1 MNRLTLSRLWKFLRN
16 AVAAVCGLVLVIALL
31 PSKARS
37 QLGLDP
43 CCAMMQVGL
52 NTISG
57 LLRNAVAQPLGS
69 IQQSQQQSANYEQQV
84 VFPLTAITQARNM
97 AVQFQS
103 QFVQMRQLFQLPISS
118 ATLRTP
124 QLLEQS
130 LLSGNPGAMPQITSN
145 YSALYGS
152 VMPPANAPQSVRNMV
167 DMTDA
172 EAQAAMKKAVEID
185 ALANLELQAAEQ
197 INQQLQ
203 SAAPGS
209 STILEAETAAWLV
222 RANAYTQSAMAE
234 LVRVRSIE
242 LANSS
247 GQLKFSASH
256 AATLQTTGNQVSAT
270 GSPVAVFYFQ
280 QLLNNALAWD
290 RRHRDHLDGHEHRI
304 RDPAD
309 WLPDRPLSSGIS
321 WRRFAGACGNGDQVS
336 DRCHDRLQLGDR
348 VSRRQRLLQHGRE
361 FHRQQF
367 RCRRHV
373 PELDGTAPTTV
384 RKQSFVDPYGHHHG
398 RCSRHHHGGPARSC
412 LSSLCPR
419 DDRVLLFLHACLAQS
434 STWSALWC
442 SRLFPSRGSASWG
455 SRMPSM

>member
-1 MNRLTLSRLWKFLRN
+1 MKLSTLSRLWKVLRT
-16 AVAAVCGLVLVIALL
+16 AVAAVCGLAIVVALL

-43 CCAMMQVGL
+43 CCAMMQIGL

-57 LLRNAVAQPLGS
+57 LLRNSVAMPLGS
-69 IQQSQQQSANYEQQV
+69 IQQSQQQSANFEQQV
-84 VFPLTAITQARNM
+84 VFPMAAISQARNM

-118 ATLRTP
+118 ATLPTS

-130 LLSGNPGAMPQITSN
+130 LLSANPGAMPQITSN
-145 YSALYGS
+145 YSTLYGT
-152 VMPPANAPQSVRNMV
+152 VMPAANAPQPVRNMV

-203 SAAPGS
+203 TAAPGS

-256 AATLQTTGNQVSAT
+256 AATLQSMGNQV
-270 GSPVAVFYFQ
+270 
-280 QLLNNALAWD
+280 
-290 RRHRDHLDGHEHRI
+290 
-304 RDPAD
+304 
-309 WLPDRPLSSGIS
+309 
-321 WRRFAGACGNGDQVS
+321 
-336 DRCHDRLQLGDR
+336 LQPG
-348 VSRRQRLLQHGRE
+348 VQ
-361 FHRQQF
+361 
-367 RCRRHV
+367 
-373 PELDGTAPTTV
+373 
-384 RKQSFVDPYGHHHG
+384 
-398 RCSRHHHGGPARSC
+398 
-412 LSSLCPR
+412 
-419 DDRVLLFLHACLAQS
+419 
-434 STWSALWC
+434 
-442 SRLFPSRGSASWG
+442 
-455 SRMPSM
+455 

>member
-1 MNRLTLSRLWKFLRN
+1 MKLPTLSRLWKILRT
-16 AVAAVCGLVLVIALL
+16 AVAAVCGLAIVVALL

-43 CCAMMQVGL
+43 CCAMMQIGL

-57 LLRNAVAQPLGS
+57 LLRNSVAMPLGS
-69 IQQSQQQSANYEQQV
+69 IQQSQQQSANFEQQV
-84 VFPLTAITQARNM
+84 VFPMAAISQARNM

-118 ATLRTP
+118 ATLPTS

-130 LLSGNPGAMPQITSN
+130 LLSANPGAMPQITSN
-145 YSALYGS
+145 YSTLYGT
-152 VMPPANAPQSVRNMV
+152 VMPAANAPQPVRNMV

-203 SAAPGS
+203 TAAPGT

-222 RANAYTQSAMAE
+222 RANAYTQSAVAE

-256 AATLQTTGNQVSAT
+256 ASTLQTTGNQV
-270 GSPVAVFYFQ
+270 
-280 QLLNNALAWD
+280 
-290 RRHRDHLDGHEHRI
+290 
-304 RDPAD
+304 
-309 WLPDRPLSSGIS
+309 
-321 WRRFAGACGNGDQVS
+321 
-336 DRCHDRLQLGDR
+336 LQPG
-348 VSRRQRLLQHGRE
+348 VQ
-361 FHRQQF
+361 
-367 RCRRHV
+367 
-373 PELDGTAPTTV
+373 
-384 RKQSFVDPYGHHHG
+384 
-398 RCSRHHHGGPARSC
+398 
-412 LSSLCPR
+412 
-419 DDRVLLFLHACLAQS
+419 
-434 STWSALWC
+434 
-442 SRLFPSRGSASWG
+442 
-455 SRMPSM
+455 